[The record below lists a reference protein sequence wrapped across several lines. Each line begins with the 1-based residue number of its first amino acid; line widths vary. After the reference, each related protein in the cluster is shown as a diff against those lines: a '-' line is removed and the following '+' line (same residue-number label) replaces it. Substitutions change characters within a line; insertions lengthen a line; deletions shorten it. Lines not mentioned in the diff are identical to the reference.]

1 MSTASQRL
9 TIHRNHLQPT
19 QSETM
24 AASSNFYSVVAGVG
38 AGTGRSVALKFAKT
52 YPVVLLARNPANYE
66 SIVSEIKSSGGHAIG
81 ISTDIA
87 SPSSVSDAFKKIEK
101 EFKGKKL
108 AAAVFNVGG
117 GFVRKP
123 FLELTQDDYE
133 AGFVANGR
141 GFFLFSQAV
150 LPGLLESVSSSPH
163 PPSLIITGAT
173 ASLRGSASLA
183 SFASGKFALRATGQ
197 SLAREFGPK
206 GVHVAHVIVDGVI
219 DIPRTKEWQV
229 NGGVEDSKIS
239 PDAIADAYWHLH
251 TQPRSTFTQELDI
264 RPYVEKF

>member
-1 MSTASQRL
+1 
-9 TIHRNHLQPT
+9 
-19 QSETM
+19 M
-24 AASSNFYSVVAGVG
+24 AAASNFYSIVAGVG

-66 SIVSEIKSSGGHAIG
+66 SVVKEIQSSGGHAIG
-81 ISTDIA
+81 ISTDVS
-87 SPSSVSDAFKKIEK
+87 SPSSVKDAFAEIEK

-108 AAAVFNVGG
+108 AAAIYNVGG

-123 FLELTQDDYE
+123 FLEMSLEEYVGGYE
-133 AGFVANGR
+133 ANGK
-141 GFFLFSQAV
+141 GFFLFSQAA
-150 LPGLLESVSSSPH
+150 LPLLLDSVSTSQH

-173 ASLRGSASLA
+173 ASLRGSATMS

-206 GVHVAHVIVDGVI
+206 GIHVAHVILDGVI
-219 DIPRTKEWQV
+219 DIPRTHGWPV
-229 NGGVEDSKIS
+229 NGGAPDGKINS
-239 PDAIADAYWHLH
+239 DAIADSYWYLH
-251 TQPRSTFTQELDI
+251 TQPRSHFTQELDV